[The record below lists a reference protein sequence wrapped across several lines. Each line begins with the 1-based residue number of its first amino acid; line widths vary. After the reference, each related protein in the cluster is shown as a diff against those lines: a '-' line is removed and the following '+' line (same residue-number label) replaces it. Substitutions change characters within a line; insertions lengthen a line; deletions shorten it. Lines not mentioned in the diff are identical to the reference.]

1 MDAHQTVPPSR
12 AELVVDAEAIRQNV
26 ALLAETAR
34 RSGAATMAVVK
45 ADGYGHGALT
55 AANAALAGGAR
66 WLGVRSQAEALHL
79 RAGGVTADV
88 LCWLHEPDED
98 FTEAV
103 RQRVAVSV
111 AAPRTLHSLIAA
123 ARRTG
128 LVAHVHLKIDTGLS
142 RNGATGA
149 DWPGLVAAA
158 AEAERAGHVVVDAVW
173 SHLAC
178 ADEPGHPSIDAQ
190 AARFDEAWQ
199 TARAAGLRPLRH
211 LANSAATLTRP
222 DLHFDLVRPGIA
234 CYGLNPV
241 ADHTD
246 VRLRPAMTLRSRVV
260 LVKRV
265 AAGEGVSYGLT
276 WTAARDTTL
285 ALIPIGYAD
294 GVPRLLSGRMS
305 VWLAGARRPIAGRI
319 CMDQFVVDCGDDVV
333 EPGDPVVLFGPGDHG
348 EPTATE
354 WADAIGT
361 IDYEIV
367 TGMHRPR
374 GRRIVV
380 DGGPVLLDAGRAR
393 SEQHAEADE

>member
-1 MDAHQTVPPSR
+1 MDAHHTVPPSR
-12 AELVVDAEAIRQNV
+12 AELVVDAEAIRHNV

-55 AANAALAGGAR
+55 AANAALAGGAT
-66 WLGVRSQAEALHL
+66 WLGVRSQAEALQL
-79 RAGGVTADV
+79 RAGGVTADI
-88 LCWLHEPDED
+88 LCWLHEPEED

-103 RQRVAVSV
+103 RQRVTLSAATPATLRAV
-111 AAPRTLHSLIAA
+111 IAA

-128 LVAHVHLKIDTGLS
+128 TPAAVHLKIDTGLS
-142 RNGATGA
+142 RNGASRE
-149 DWPGLVAAA
+149 DWPRLVAEA
-158 AEAERAGHVVVDAVW
+158 AEASHAGHVAVGAVW

-190 AARFDEAWQ
+190 AARLDEAYRV
-199 TARAAGLRPLRH
+199 ACAAGLRPMRH

-241 ADHTD
+241 PGHTSAP
-246 VRLRPAMTLRSRVV
+246 LRPAMTLRSTVV
-260 LVKRV
+260 LVKRIS
-265 AAGEGVSYGLT
+265 AGEGVSYGLT
-276 WTAARDTTL
+276 WAAERDTTL
-285 ALIPIGYAD
+285 ALVPVGYAD

-319 CMDQFVVDCGDDVV
+319 CMDQFVVDCGDDTV

-348 EPTATE
+348 EPTATD

-374 GRRIVV
+374 GRRVVV
-380 DGGPVLLDAGRAR
+380 DGANAAVDGGEAR
-393 SEQHAEADE
+393 PEHHAEADE